1 MKEEI
6 FFSIIIPTY
15 NREKKLINAINSVI
29 NQTYK
34 NWELII
40 VDNQSI
46 DDSKKIVESLN
57 NDKIFFYEIKNEG
70 IIAKSR
76 NYGISKSRGEYLCFL
91 DSDDWWKPSKLE
103 ITYNFIKKGYKFLY
117 HNMRLTKDG
126 NFFKRKV
133 SYCRYLKKPIYYD
146 LIENGPA
153 FPTSSVTLQKKI
165 FNQIGQFDEKEDIVT
180 WEDFDAW
187 IRFAKINQSFIY
199 LPKTLG
205 YLRIDN
211 DNFLNEDK
219 SIKNIFSFKNKYLG
233 KRDFPIWCI
242 FSLVRSYIIKKD
254 YINAKSFK
262 KLININSI
270 DFKLKVRLILLKL
283 YLFFVS

>member
-1 MKEEI
+1 
-6 FFSIIIPTY
+6 
-15 NREKKLINAINSVI
+15 
-29 NQTYK
+29 
-34 NWELII
+34 
-40 VDNQSI
+40 
-46 DDSKKIVESLN
+46 
-57 NDKIFFYEIKNEG
+57 
-70 IIAKSR
+70 
-76 NYGISKSRGEYLCFL
+76 
-91 DSDDWWKPSKLE
+91 
-103 ITYNFIKKGYKFLY
+103 
-117 HNMRLTKDG
+117 MRLTKDG

-133 SYCRYLKKPIYYD
+133 SYCKYLKKPIYYD

-219 SIKNIFSFKNKYLG
+219 SIKNIFSFKKKYLG
-233 KRDFPIWCI
+233 KRDFPIW
-242 FSLVRSYIIKKD
+242 
-254 YINAKSFK
+254 
-262 KLININSI
+262 
-270 DFKLKVRLILLKL
+270 
-283 YLFFVS
+283 

>member
-1 MKEEI
+1 MK
-6 FFSIIIPTY
+6 
-15 NREKKLINAINSVI
+15 
-29 NQTYK
+29 Q
-34 NWELII
+34 W
-40 VDNQSI
+40 
-46 DDSKKIVESLN
+46 
-57 NDKIFFYEIKNEG
+57 
-70 IIAKSR
+70 
-76 NYGISKSRGEYLCFL
+76 
-91 DSDDWWKPSKLE
+91 
-103 ITYNFIKKGYKFLY
+103 
-117 HNMRLTKDG
+117 
-126 NFFKRKV
+126 
-133 SYCRYLKKPIYYD
+133 
-146 LIENGPA
+146 
-153 FPTSSVTLQKKI
+153 TLQKKI

-254 YINAKSFK
+254 YINAKSFI

-270 DFKLKVRLILLKL
+270 DFKLKVRLILLIL